1 MHCRIPTLSLHS
13 LVENIFKYGIQNQ
26 EKLDIQVKGS
36 LLIEENKVMLIV
48 SDNGPGFDDA
58 VIQAVNEGD
67 FTEERH
73 KIGLNNTVLR
83 FRELYQDRFHIFIE
97 NNNGAKVELCFPYE
111 TEEEAAR

>member
-1 MHCRIPTLSLHS
+1 
-13 LVENIFKYGIQNQ
+13 
-26 EKLDIQVKGS
+26 
-36 LLIEENKVMLIV
+36 MLIV

-58 VIQAVNEGD
+58 VIQAVNEGN